1 MCKCRSHGT
10 FTLFGLQSSHL
21 NICYYHQDLHRRP
34 LRPGSRPGF
43 YGDRRALLLIGAWP
57 LPRRSGI
64 GHALK
69 RHPFSGLVDSAVLL
83 TKNGTLGALDSVAQL
98 NEAAAPSYLFKT
110 PWSVFQDGPDGE
122 PAGRRPEHAGAEA
135 RRDGT
140 CWVPRSRRRRLHGRI
155 EGPGLGR
162 HHDPRQST
170 PRADRRTGSRRS
182 TSDRGASPAP
192 IRFPPDNFKHSLT
205 RFSKSFSSFPRGTCS
220 LSGTTGLSPSLAPL
234 SRGLG
239 PSPPLRT
246 LLQTTI
252 RTPRATDSQAGLFP
266 AGFDNDP
273 STGSPTE
280 TLLRLLLPLND
291 KVQWTSRDVAGSEPP
306 TSPRS
311 EHFTGPFNRQIAP
324 PTKNGHAPPP
334 IESRKSSQSVNPY
347 YVWTCPG
354 GTTRPIKARS
364 ASPAV
369 GTSRPVLTV
378 RRTGRPTPRSN
389 YELFNCNYLNI
400 RYWSWNYRGCWINQ
414 VAFLRDVR
422 PACSSTHYL
431 GRGEAITGQDHR
443 SCRGT
448 KCTSYERPGPRPYA
462 HEIFRIQKHDRASM
476 HRRGRIMPIDTLG
489 TSSTTEVHQAATRSL
504 DEKG

>member
-10 FTLFGLQSSHL
+10 FPLFGLQSSHL

-43 YGDRRALLLIGAWP
+43 YGDPRALLLIGAWP
-57 LPRRSGI
+57 LPRRPGI

-83 TKNGTLGALDSVAQL
+83 TKNGPLGALDSVARL

-135 RRDGT
+135 RRDGA

-162 HHDPRQST
+162 HHDPRRST

-205 RFSKSFSSFPRGTCS
+205 LFPKSFSSFPRGTCS
-220 LSGTTGLSPSLAPL
+220 LSVSRPYLALDGIYRPIRAAFPNNPTRRQRLVVRQGPGTTGLSPSLAPL

-239 PSPPLRT
+239 PGPPLRT

-266 AGFDNDP
+266 VRSPLLRESFGHVSAARAPRTGVQQQTATFSFRFLGVIHAGGCSFCHGDTSSRVTGTGRGRGAMKRPHPLPLMFDNTF
-273 STGSPTE
+273 TGRSA
-280 TLLRLLLPLND
+280 RQ
-291 KVQWTSRDVAGSEPP
+291 VQWTSRDVAGSEPP

-311 EHFTGPFNRQIAP
+311 EHFTGPFNRA
-324 PTKNGHAPPP
+324 
-334 IESRKSSQSVNPY
+334 
-347 YVWTCPG
+347 G

-389 YELFNCNYLNI
+389 YELFNCNNLNI
-400 RYWSWNYRGCWINQ
+400 RYWSWNYRGCWHQ
-414 VAFLRDVR
+414 TCPPMD
-422 PACSSTHYL
+422 
-431 GRGEAITGQDHR
+431 
-443 SCRGT
+443 
-448 KCTSYERPGPRPYA
+448 PR
-462 HEIFRIQKHDRASM
+462 
-476 HRRGRIMPIDTLG
+476 
-489 TSSTTEVHQAATRSL
+489 
-504 DEKG
+504 